1 MCGGWPVYYNNS
13 TLKGEA
19 VKPLKTAKSGES
31 ETDVT
36 KSFLLFCP
44 YAMSW
49 AITVLASVN
58 DSRNDN
64 DSSNPGSVSPVP
76 NLNGNVTGNIIGNS
90 SEYNATENGV
100 DKNPEKSD
108 ATAGSVGVE
117 VEVSTPTRISADQ
130 DKDSKLA
137 VIKSTV
143 STLPFYTP
151 SSAPLTLAF
160 FEVSTNTQPE
170 LAHGAATWKVRTH
183 FSSILLLLA
192 SCLSA
197 IRAPFS
203 SCFSSCT

>member
-1 MCGGWPVYYNNS
+1 
-13 TLKGEA
+13 
-19 VKPLKTAKSGES
+19 
-31 ETDVT
+31 
-36 KSFLLFCP
+36 
-44 YAMSW
+44 MSW

-90 SEYNATENGV
+90 SEYNATESGV

>member
-1 MCGGWPVYYNNS
+1 MYEPSPTELCGGWPVYYNNS

-19 VKPLKTAKSGES
+19 VKPLKTAKNGES
-31 ETDVT
+31 EADVT

-58 DSRNDN
+58 DSRS
-64 DSSNPGSVSPVP
+64 DSDSVDRASASPVSPVL
-76 NLNGNVTGNIIGNS
+76 NLNSSGTGSGTGSGSESNS
-90 SEYNATENGV
+90 TIENNA
-100 DKNPEKSD
+100 DKNPKKSD
-108 ATAGSVGVE
+108 AAVAL
-117 VEVSTPTRISADQ
+117 EVSTPTRISADQ

-170 LAHGAATWKVRTH
+170 LAHGAATWKVHTL
-183 FSSILLLLA
+183 F
-192 SCLSA
+192 
-197 IRAPFS
+197 
-203 SCFSSCT
+203 